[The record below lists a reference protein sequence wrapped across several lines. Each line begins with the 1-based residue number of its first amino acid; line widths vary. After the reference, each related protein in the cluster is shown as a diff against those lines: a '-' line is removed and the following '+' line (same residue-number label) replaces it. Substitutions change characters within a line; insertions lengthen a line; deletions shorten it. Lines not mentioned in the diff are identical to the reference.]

1 MLRHLRPAQINRSQ
15 WDALISE
22 APNGLIYALSWYLDI
37 VSPGW
42 EALVKEE
49 AGRYVAGL
57 PLPVR
62 RKFGLR
68 YLQQPLFTQ
77 QLGLVC
83 LAPPTAADWAQLGS
97 LLRRQFIYIT
107 KYAFNVGNAA
117 VAGPAALGLAGGPT
131 RTYHLSLQPTYPEL
145 WASYRPERRRHLR
158 KAQPHAL
165 VVEPTT
171 NIDLLIHLYDEN
183 IAPRFSGVQ
192 GEGYEYRIIRGIYG
206 AGSQQKMASLWQA
219 RSAEGEVLAMML
231 LLQFRQHTIYLVS
244 CTTAAGKDQA
254 ATSVLI
260 DSFLQQHAGH
270 GGYFDFESPE
280 VPGIERFYGS
290 FGAVPRPFFTVVSD
304 QMPWPVRQLKAARM
318 VLYRRLRPRP
328 APGAD

>member
-1 MLRHLRPAQINRSQ
+1 MFRHVRPANINRPQ
-15 WDALISE
+15 WDALITE
-22 APNGLIYALSWYLDI
+22 APNGLIYALSWYLDV

-49 AGRYVAGL
+49 GGRYVAVL

-68 YLQQPLFTQ
+68 YVQQPLFAQ

-83 LAPPTAADWAQLGS
+83 LALPTAADWVQLGL
-97 LLRRQFIYIT
+97 LLRQQFIYIT
-107 KYAFNVGNAA
+107 QYAFNTGNAA
-117 VAGPAALGLAGGPT
+117 VATPAALGLLGAPA
-131 RTYHLSLQPTYPEL
+131 RTYHLSLRPTYPEL
-145 WASYRPERRRHLR
+145 WAGYRPERRRHLR

-171 NIDLLIHLYDEN
+171 DIDLLIRLYDEN
-183 IAPRFSGVQ
+183 IAPRFLGVQ
-192 GEGYEYRIIRGIYG
+192 GESYEYRIIRGIYG
-206 AGSQQKMASLWQA
+206 VGSQHRMASLWQA
-219 RSAEGEVLAMML
+219 RTAEGEVMAMML
-231 LLQFRQHTIYLVS
+231 LLHFGQQTIYLVS
-244 CTTAAGKDQA
+244 CATASGKALA

-260 DSFLQQHAGH
+260 DSFLQQHAGQAA
-270 GGYFDFESPE
+270 YLDFESPE

-290 FGAVPRPFFTVVSD
+290 FGAGQVPFFTVVSD

-318 VLYRRLRPRP
+318 ALYRRLRPRP
-328 APGAD
+328 APGAE